1 MIITDGLGTLCR
13 RRMIAMMFIE
23 MDVVPDIVRRNAHR
37 LVTVFMP
44 SYVSYSS
51 ARTNVLL
58 RSVAQYLPDFLS
70 TACYNILFLNS
81 RN

>member
-1 MIITDGLGTLCR
+1 VIITDGLGTLCR
-13 RRMIAMMFIE
+13 RRMIVMMFIG

-51 ARTNVLL
+51 ARTNVPL
-58 RSVAQYLPDFLS
+58 RSVAQYRPSQL
-70 TACYNILFLNS
+70 LFSLTS
-81 RN
+81 